1 MFLELIINQFLTLM
15 KCMRSDNF
23 CRPFLRQ
30 IHNLVSDPFFS
41 AILVSTFPRSAH
53 FPGQHIQIF
62 TVYMIFMNNCNTYIG
77 RYETQVAGWNFTG
90 WNFAVWE
97 FRRLGISQFAR
108 NFAG

>member
-1 MFLELIINQFLTLM
+1 
-15 KCMRSDNF
+15 
-23 CRPFLRQ
+23 
-30 IHNLVSDPFFS
+30 
-41 AILVSTFPRSAH
+41 
-53 FPGQHIQIF
+53 
-62 TVYMIFMNNCNTYIG
+62 MIFMNNCNTYIG